1 MNKRFLQFLL
11 IAITTGIIFSSCSKD
26 EELTGTESNEQT
38 QIRLT
43 SAINQLATRSTAQN
57 TQIESGQEV
66 GLVVANNPFT
76 AVLYDNIKLT
86 ADGSGGFTYPSTM
99 YYPSDGAKV
108 DLMAYHPYNES
119 VTGIGSAYTFGIQ
132 ADQTLKA
139 NYLNSDV
146 LFGSVEHVSRTTSA
160 VPIEFNHLFSKLTFT
175 VKKGNGASLEG
186 LSSIEVLGLSNEALV
201 DFEKRSVVAD
211 GTATTINVYNV
222 PTGTA
227 SDLQLTGAAAIV
239 VPQTVKAGQTLLR
252 VTIGDVVYLYAP
264 TAALELAMGT
274 AYNYT
279 ITVNMAGITVTSS
292 IVDWQNG
299 GNIDGEGEIA

>member
-11 IAITTGIIFSSCSKD
+11 IAITSGIIFSSCSKD
-26 EELTGTESNEQT
+26 EELTGNGSNEQT

-66 GLVVANNPFT
+66 GLMVTNNPYT
-76 AVLYDNIKLT
+76 NVLYDNIKLT
-86 ADGSGGFTYPSTM
+86 ADGIGGFTYASSM
-99 YYPSDGAKV
+99 YYPTDGGTV
-108 DLMAYHPYNES
+108 DLIAYHPYS
-119 VTGIGSAYTFGIQ
+119 SLVTGIDDTNTFSIQ
-132 ADQTLKA
+132 ADQTLKV

-146 LFGSVEHVSRTTSA
+146 LFGSATNVSRTTNA

-186 LSSIEVLGLSNEALV
+186 LSSIEILGLSNLALV
-201 DFEKRSVVAD
+201 DFEKKSVEVD
-211 GTATTINVYNV
+211 GTATTIKAYNV

-227 SDLQLTGAAAIV
+227 SDTQLTGAAAIV
-239 VPQTVKAGQTLLR
+239 VPQTVKAGQTLLK
-252 VTIGDVVYLYAP
+252 VTIGGVAYLYAP
-264 TAALELAMGT
+264 TAALELKTGT

-292 IVDWQNG
+292 IVDWENG